1 MEQSGFQFGRR
12 VEDQL
17 DLLRALV
24 AQGKVEAETA
34 RVCFE
39 ELAERARASRQRDLP
54 RRRWSDHDGR
64 GIGRLGP
71 GLPAAGQG
79 SGFPAVGQGSG
90 FPAVGQGSFASAGD
104 IGGPEAVGPP
114 GGIARPESLLHPESL
129 LRPSARARPPGRSG
143 IDRRLDPERRRRLL
157 QHVSATSLPVRFAG
171 VLDSRHGVGDV
182 PMVVVDC
189 GRRPDVADLAR
200 VFRTEG
206 IPAEARS
213 RWLFVLDENGR
224 GSALLLVGVSR
235 PVRCR
240 FRLLFSMVD
249 DRQLLG
255 LVGRAGGFVMT
266 CADPAVDHEQ
276 ALFEAM
282 YVAVPSEVLALFG
295 DDPSGAA

>member
-39 ELAERARASRQRDLP
+39 ELAERARVARLGDPP
-54 RRRWSDHDGR
+54 RRRWGDHDGHGVGR
-64 GIGRLGP
+64 LGRVASAGGIGPEGVGLPEGLSRPEGIGR
-71 GLPAAGQG
+71 
-79 SGFPAVGQGSG
+79 
-90 FPAVGQGSFASAGD
+90 
-104 IGGPEAVGPP
+104 
-114 GGIARPESLLHPESL
+114 PESL
-129 LRPSARARPPGRSG
+129 LRPESLTRPAGRARPPGRSG

-182 PMVVVDC
+182 PMVVVDS

-213 RWLFVLDENGR
+213 RWLFVMDEHGR

-240 FRLLFSMVD
+240 FRLLFNMVD

-295 DDPSGAA
+295 DAPSGAA